1 MWDIELVTLNK
12 MFIWFSHRIWPFG
25 ETHVCGQHIWWI
37 FHQHCPVWRM
47 PTRKNLVF
55 SKYLNLMKLKLFK
68 VVITLYSLHPEIV
81 SSLYNAFISALT
93 NIWTIPRYFTSD
105 YWRKGKH
112 FGIEHDLNNI
122 YNERQPAEFYTT
134 IKSESTFS
142 LQKIACQNVA
152 IWELW
157 KFEIL
162 LHAKII
168 IQFYTYLIF
177 CGIVAITPKQH
188 VEQ

>member
-1 MWDIELVTLNK
+1 ML
-12 MFIWFSHRIWPFG
+12 IWFSHRIWPFG
-25 ETHVCGQHIWWI
+25 ETHVCGQHIWRI

-47 PTRKNLVF
+47 QTRKYLVF
-55 SKYLNLMKLKLFK
+55 IKYLNLLKLKLFK

-122 YNERQPAEFYTT
+122 YNERQPAEFYTK
-134 IKSESTFS
+134 IKSEKHLFLAKNSMSKCSYLRIVKVRDLITCYDYYST
-142 LQKIACQNVA
+142 
-152 IWELW
+152 
-157 KFEIL
+157 
-162 LHAKII
+162 LH
-168 IQFYTYLIF
+168 IF
-177 CGIVAITPKQH
+177 DYFIV
-188 VEQ
+188 VL